1 MAFYNDP
8 SMSFMTELFDRNSIK
23 YISIPFDE
31 NVYASYLSSLI
42 ECEITLKG
50 YPKNIMQSLQELAN
64 IIYPVS
70 SGKST
75 YKPPTVQKNTNNNGF
90 SASINSTLD
99 QMKKY

>member
-8 SMSFMTELFDRNSIK
+8 SMSFMTELFDRNLIK

-31 NVYASYLSSLI
+31 DVYSSYLGALI
-42 ECEITLKG
+42 DCNISLKG
-50 YPKNIMQSLQELAN
+50 YPKNIMQSLQELSSM
-64 IIYPVS
+64 IYPTA
-70 SGKST
+70 SGKAT
-75 YKPPTVQKNTNNNGF
+75 YKPPTLTSNNGF